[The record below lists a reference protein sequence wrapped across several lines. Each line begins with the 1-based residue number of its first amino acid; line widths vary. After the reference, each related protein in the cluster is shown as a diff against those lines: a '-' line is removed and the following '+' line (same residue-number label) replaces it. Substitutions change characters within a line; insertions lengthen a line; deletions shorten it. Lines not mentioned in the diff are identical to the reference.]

1 MESAEPITQSVSPRE
16 FQLRWFDLHSSRP
29 TVPFTADVVVR
40 HPHADGGVR
49 GDARERL
56 ALLVPGST
64 PMLVRPAEGATMPG
78 KTPQRPSTKKVGKS
92 LKEKRAAKKQKRD
105 EKRIIPG
112 G

>member
-1 MESAEPITQSVSPRE
+1 
-16 FQLRWFDLHSSRP
+16 SRS
-29 TVPFTADVVVR
+29 TAPGVVGTR
-40 HPHADGGVR
+40 HADGGVR

-56 ALLVPGST
+56 ALLVPGERT
-64 PMLVRPAEGATMPG
+64 PMLMRPAEGATMPG